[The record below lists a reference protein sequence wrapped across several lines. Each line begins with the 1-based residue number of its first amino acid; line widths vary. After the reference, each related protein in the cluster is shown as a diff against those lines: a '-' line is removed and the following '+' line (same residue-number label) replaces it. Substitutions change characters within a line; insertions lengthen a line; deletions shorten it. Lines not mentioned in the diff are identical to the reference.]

1 MLSSL
6 SETNTQPCNIGT
18 PKICTPLF
26 SAALKI
32 RDLFSG
38 MLSSCHDRKHR
49 HTLVLSIY
57 DIPVLPEKNN
67 KRITFFNHS
76 HVENYTLISFFKAA
90 YCLVVE
96 SSMHV
101 LEFSWANPLGTNFY
115 RTTLF
120 YSTCI
125 LSRLLCSIATNLPV
139 FGFSKK
145 QGFYS
150 FGSGCASPKTVHS

>member
-32 RDLFSG
+32 RDLFSC
-38 MLSSCHDRKHR
+38 MLSSCRDRKHR

-57 DIPVLPEKNN
+57 DIPVLPEKKNN

-76 HVENYTLISFFKAA
+76 DVKNCTLISFFKAA

-101 LEFSWANPLGTNFY
+101 LEFSWANPLGANVY

-125 LSRLLCSIATNLPV
+125 LSRLLCSNKSPCIWFFKKA
-139 FGFSKK
+139 GFL
-145 QGFYS
+145 
-150 FGSGCASPKTVHS
+150 

>member
-6 SETNTQPCNIGT
+6 SETSTQPCNIGT

-32 RDLFSG
+32 RDLFSC

-76 HVENYTLISFFKAA
+76 DVKNYTLISFFKAA

-101 LEFSWANPLGTNFY
+101 HARIFMSESFGYECLQDDTF
-115 RTTLF
+115 LF
-120 YSTCI
+120 Y
-125 LSRLLCSIATNLPV
+125 LH
-139 FGFSKK
+139 FK
-145 QGFYS
+145 QI
-150 FGSGCASPKTVHS
+150 TL

>member
-32 RDLFSG
+32 RDLFSC

-67 KRITFFNHS
+67 KIIAFFNHS
-76 HVENYTLISFFKAA
+76 DVKNYTLISFFKAA
-90 YCLVVE
+90 YYLVVE

-101 LEFSWANPLGTNFY
+101 LESFGYEFLQDDTF
-115 RTTLF
+115 LF
-120 YSTCI
+120 Y
-125 LSRLLCSIATNLPV
+125 LH
-139 FGFSKK
+139 FK
-145 QGFYS
+145 QI
-150 FGSGCASPKTVHS
+150 TL